1 MNNKLKLVEVTS
13 ELGAGTRGA
22 SLGVGALKT
31 ASLNINSPFFSTYQ
45 SVEVKNYN
53 EFLFTENKT
62 PSAIRVEYVTRAF
75 DEVYNSINSV
85 FENNEFPFVLAGDH
99 STAAA
104 TIASIHNSHQGKK
117 LGVIWVD
124 AHADLHSPYT
134 SPSGNI
140 HGMPLAIACGL
151 NNLSQ
156 KINSV
161 LPEVEEYWNNLKG
174 LGGGNLNTENLVF
187 IGVRDTEGPEDYL
200 ISENAIKNFSVQEV
214 KEKGGKEIAKQA
226 LNLLD
231 DCDIIYVSFDVDS
244 MDPIEISHGTGT
256 PVNGGIPVQIVTE
269 ILIDFANSPKLVCFE
284 TVEVNPTLDEK
295 KNKMAETTI
304 EIIEKVAKVISSRN

>member
-1 MNNKLKLVEVTS
+1 MSKKLKLVEVTS

-31 ASLNINSPFFSTYQ
+31 ASFNINSTFFSIYQ

-62 PSAIRVEYVTRAF
+62 PSAIRVEYVTKAF
-75 DEVYNSINSV
+75 NEVYNSINEV
-85 FENNEFPFVLAGDH
+85 FEDNEFPFVLAGDH

-104 TIASIHNSHQGKK
+104 TIASIHNSHLGKK

-124 AHADLHSPYT
+124 AHADLHSPFT
-134 SPSGNI
+134 SPTGNV
-140 HGMPLAIACGL
+140 HGMPLAIACGI

-156 KINSV
+156 KVNEV
-161 LPEVEEYWNNLKG
+161 LPEVEVYWNNLKA
-174 LGGGNLNTENLVF
+174 LGENNLSTENLVF
-187 IGVRDTEGPEDYL
+187 IGVRDTELPEDYL
-200 ISENAIKNFSVQEV
+200 ISEKGIKNFLVEEI

-226 LNLLD
+226 LNILD

-244 MDPIEISHGTGT
+244 MDPTEVSHGTGT
-256 PVNGGIPVQIVTE
+256 PVDNGIPLETVTE
-269 ILIDFANSPKLVCFE
+269 ILLQLANSSKLVCFE

-295 KNKMAETTI
+295 KNKMAETTL
-304 EIIEKVAKVISSRN
+304 EIIEKVAQVISSRG

>member
-31 ASLNINSPFFSTYQ
+31 ASLNMNSSFFSTYQ

-62 PSAIRVEYVTRAF
+62 PTAIRVEYVTKAF

-104 TIASIHNSHQGKK
+104 TIASIHKSHPGKK

-134 SPSGNI
+134 SPTGNI

-156 KINSV
+156 RVNSV
-161 LPEVEEYWNNLKG
+161 SPDVEEYWNNLKG
-174 LGGGNLNTENLVF
+174 LGGNNLSTENLIF
-187 IGVRDTEGPEDYL
+187 IGVRDTEAPEDYL
-200 ISENAIKNFSVQEV
+200 ISEKKIKNFSVQEV
-214 KEKGGKEIAKQA
+214 KENGGKEIAKQA
-226 LNLLD
+226 LSLLD

-244 MDPIEISHGTGT
+244 MDSY
-256 PVNGGIPVQIVTE
+256 
-269 ILIDFANSPKLVCFE
+269 
-284 TVEVNPTLDEK
+284 
-295 KNKMAETTI
+295 
-304 EIIEKVAKVISSRN
+304 

>member
-1 MNNKLKLVEVTS
+1 MNNKIKIIEVTS

-31 ASLNINSPFFSTYQ
+31 ACYNLKSPFFSKYN
-45 SVEVKNYN
+45 SVAVKNYN

-62 PSAIRVEYVTRAF
+62 PSAIRVEYVTKAF
-75 DEVYNSINSV
+75 DEVYKSINTV
-85 FENNEFPFVLAGDH
+85 FENNSFPFVLAGDH

-104 TIASIHNSHQGKK
+104 TIASIHHSNPGKK

-140 HGMPLAIACGL
+140 HGMPLAIACGI
-151 NNLSQ
+151 NNISQ
-156 KINSV
+156 QVNKV
-161 LPEVEEYWNNLKG
+161 LPEVENYWNNLKE
-174 LGGGNLNTENLVF
+174 LGGKNLSTDNLIF
-187 IGVRDTEGPEDYL
+187 IGVRDTETPEDY
-200 ISENAIKNFSVQEV
+200 IMSEKNIKNFSVQEIN
-214 KEKGGKEIAKQA
+214 EKGGTEIAIQA
-226 LNLLD
+226 LAKLD

-244 MDPIEISHGTGT
+244 MDPIEVSHGTGT
-256 PVNGGIPVQIVTE
+256 PVENGIPVKSVLE
-269 ILIDFANSPKLVCFE
+269 ILTHFASSPKLVCFE

-295 KNKMAETTI
+295 KNKMAETTLG
-304 EIIEKVAKVISSRN
+304 IIEEVANVISSRN

>member
-1 MNNKLKLVEVTS
+1 MENKLKLLEVTS

-31 ASLNINSPFFSTYQ
+31 ASYNLGSDFFSKYD
-45 SVEVKNYN
+45 SLSVKNFN

-62 PSAIRVEYVTRAF
+62 PSAIRIKHVAKAF

-85 FENNEFPFVLAGDH
+85 YTNNEFPFVLAGDH

-104 TIASIHNSHQGKK
+104 TIASIHKSHPGKK

-140 HGMPLAIACGL
+140 HGMPLAIACGFDNKSQEIRTITPDVEQYWNDL
-151 NNLSQ
+151 KNLGGENLS
-156 KINSV
+156 
-161 LPEVEEYWNNLKG
+161 
-174 LGGGNLNTENLVF
+174 TDDLVF
-187 IGVRDTEGPEDYL
+187 IGVRDTEAPENFL
-200 ISENAIKNFSVQEV
+200 IAENNIKNFTV
-214 KEKGGKEIAKQA
+214 KEVSELGGKETAMQSLAI
-226 LNLLD
+226 LD
-231 DCDIIYVSFDVDS
+231 SCDIIYVSFDVDS
-244 MDPIEISHGTGT
+244 MDPIEVSHGTGT
-256 PVNGGIPVQIVTE
+256 PVKDGIPVNTVTE
-269 ILIDFANSPKLVCFE
+269 ILCHFAASPKLVCFE

-304 EIIEKVAKVISSRN
+304 EIIEKVAKTIELRK

>member
-1 MNNKLKLVEVTS
+1 MKNNLKLVEVTS

-31 ASLNINSPFFSTYQ
+31 ASFNLGSPFFSIYK

-62 PSAIRVEYVTRAF
+62 PSAIRVEYVTKAF
-75 DEVYNSINSV
+75 DEVYSSINTV

-104 TIASIHNSHQGKK
+104 TIASIHHSHPGKK
-117 LGVIWVD
+117 LGVVWVD

-134 SPSGNI
+134 SPTGNI
-140 HGMPLAIACGL
+140 HGMPLAIACGID
-151 NNLSQ
+151 NLSQ
-156 KINSV
+156 KVNLVS
-161 LPEVEEYWNNLKG
+161 PAVEEYWNNLKS
-174 LGGGNLNTENLVF
+174 LGGRNLNPENLVF
-187 IGVRDTEGPEDYL
+187 IGVRDTEAPEDFL
-200 ISENAIKNFSVQEV
+200 LAEKEIKNFTVQEV
-214 KEKGGKEIAKQA
+214 NEKGGKEVAENT
-226 LNLLD
+226 LNILS

-244 MDPIEISHGTGT
+244 MDPIEVSHGTGT
-256 PVNGGIPVQIVTE
+256 PVDNGIPVATVTE
-269 ILIDFANSPKLVCFE
+269 ILLKLASSPKLVCFE

-295 KNKMAETTI
+295 KNKMAETTL
-304 EIIEKVAKVISSRN
+304 EIIEKVAALINAKG